1 MVKSVEMDFS
11 RHCRIKT
18 RGKRA
23 TNDDQADTP
32 MNIYNNRRR
41 RDALTECVGESNNK
55 NVRPSIE
62 TFPLKDPH
70 HDAAWNL
77 GVGARQ

>member
-1 MVKSVEMDFS
+1 M
-11 RHCRIKT
+11 RL
-18 RGKRA
+18 
-23 TNDDQADTP
+23 P
-32 MNIYNNRRR
+32 
-41 RDALTECVGESNNK
+41 ECVGESNNK